1 MKVSIPNLLQK
12 WSELVENAE
21 KILSLAGVSYLVIW
35 RNAPASKGWNDV
47 LLMIRLLFT
56 VAVSNPRLESIFPRL
71 KCVKSNFRC
80 SFGIKWLENI
90 LRIMEVGSS
99 WETYDPISVVKKW
112 GIDKVRRTTE
122 EKQSSSYKS
131 HNFAIK
137 WISVMMTVAMSKK
150 VFLEMETKKDICF
163 LLVPSKLIIIFFVS

>member
-21 KILSLAGVSYLVIW
+21 KILSLAGVSYLVIG
-35 RNAPASKGWNDV
+35 RNIFNVPASKGWNDV
-47 LLMIRLLFT
+47 LLMIKLLFT
-56 VAVSNPRLESIFPRL
+56 VAVSHPRLESMFPRL

-80 SFGIKWLENI
+80 PFGIKCLENN
-90 LRIMEVGSS
+90 LRIMEDGSS
-99 WETYDPISVVKKW
+99 WETYDPVSVVKKW

-122 EKQSSSYKS
+122 EKRSSSYKS

-137 WISVMMTVAMSKK
+137 
-150 VFLEMETKKDICF
+150 
-163 LLVPSKLIIIFFVS
+163 